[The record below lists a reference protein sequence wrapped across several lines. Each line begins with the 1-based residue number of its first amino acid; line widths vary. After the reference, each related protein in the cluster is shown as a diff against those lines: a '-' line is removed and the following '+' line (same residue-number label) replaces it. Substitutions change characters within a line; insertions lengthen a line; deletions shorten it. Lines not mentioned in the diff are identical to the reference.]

1 LSVQVLQE
9 LIGQHQRGEA
19 LKLDQRL
26 ITALGTVLGNESLDA
41 AMVAEML
48 SLPGEA
54 YLTEISQ
61 VADVD
66 AIHAAREF
74 ARQQIAEQLFD
85 ALWARYQANR
95 EVSRSTA
102 YVASAEHFARRSLQ
116 NIALS
121 YLMLSGKPQV
131 LEATLEQFDQ

>member
-1 LSVQVLQE
+1 MFLMQHDSDGFNRWEAGQQLSVQVLQE

-19 LKLDQRL
+19 LKLDPRL

-66 AIHAAREF
+66 AIHAAR
-74 ARQQIAEQLFD
+74 
-85 ALWARYQANR
+85 
-95 EVSRSTA
+95 
-102 YVASAEHFARRSLQ
+102 
-116 NIALS
+116 
-121 YLMLSGKPQV
+121 
-131 LEATLEQFDQ
+131 